1 MLTFRLRN
9 NQQACRGPLLPD
21 HKSNRARL
29 LRRCHGEDQSVLA
42 AATRHLVHL
51 VLLQRAVPK
60 PPDALAHVCV
70 AQLAHKHRVLSRCHR
85 FVLKLCNDPN
95 VLCGG
100 SRS

>member
-9 NQQACRGPLLPD
+9 DQQACRGPLLPN
-21 HKSNRARL
+21 HKSNCACL
-29 LRRCHGEDQSVLA
+29 LGCCHCEDQSVLA
-42 AATRHLVHL
+42 AATRHLIHL
-51 VLLQRAVPK
+51 VLLQRAVPE

-85 FVLKLCNDPN
+85 FVLELRDDPN
-95 VLCGG
+95 ALCGG